1 VALSRARSLEGLT
14 LDYRARRE
22 MAFASEDVVLFFD
35 NPEAFRPDPNPGAKD
50 LNRSVNL
57 SMELF

>member
-1 VALSRARSLEGLT
+1 MT